1 MLISYFHVIVHST
14 VHILMFSY
22 YTYDERTLM
31 SGTVKIMA
39 VNIEASNRPVTSLKK
54 QHHNNYR
61 NQNLY
66 NLALFAFRMII
77 QANGFSSHR
86 AAEIDSEVTA

>member
-1 MLISYFHVIVHST
+1 
-14 VHILMFSY
+14 
-22 YTYDERTLM
+22 M

-39 VNIEASNRPVTSLKK
+39 VNIQASNRPVTSLKEK
-54 QHHNNYR
+54 HHDNYK

-66 NLALFAFRMII
+66 NLALFAFQMII
-77 QANGFSSHR
+77 QANGFISHG